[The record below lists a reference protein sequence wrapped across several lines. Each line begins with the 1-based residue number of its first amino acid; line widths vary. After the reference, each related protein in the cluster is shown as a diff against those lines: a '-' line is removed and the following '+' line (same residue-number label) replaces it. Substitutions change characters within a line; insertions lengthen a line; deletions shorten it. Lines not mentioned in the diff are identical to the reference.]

1 MRLRYAAALALVGW
15 YLLIPR
21 YGLDGRL
28 LDSAPLSAWKVY
40 DRYDSL
46 NACQRT
52 RQQMIKLGDEFINE
66 QERRAELGRGV
77 SQAATML
84 ASRCVSSDDPRLKSK

>member
-1 MRLRYAAALALVGW
+1 VSLRHAAAFALAGW

-21 YGLDGRL
+21 YALDGHL
-28 LDSAPLSAWKVY
+28 LDSAPLSAWRVY

-46 NACQRT
+46 NACQQT
-52 RQQMIKLGDEFINE
+52 RQQMIRLGDEFINE

-84 ASRCVSSDDPRLKSK
+84 AARCVSSDDPRLKAK